1 MEQNICGDPQS
12 KASCGP
18 ASPSLLRPL
27 EVRADEAGG
36 QADVQTIPSRGQRH
50 QDKSPR
56 VDLWRR
62 NRPHLRRILNRR
74 SSEGSTGGLEFQSF
88 LCSLASLGAKPQ
100 DKS

>member
-27 EVRADEAGG
+27 EVRADEAGA
-36 QADVQTIPSRGQRH
+36 QADVQTIPSSGQRH

-56 VDLWRR
+56 VDLRCR
-62 NRPHLRRILNRR
+62 NWPHLRRILN
-74 SSEGSTGGLEFQSF
+74 SEGSTGGLEFQSF
-88 LCSLASLGAKPQ
+88 LCSLAILGAKPQ